1 MPLTDDTHVET
12 IEEGGGAEEV
22 SVETSIDLYFSLL
35 REAQISCNMLM
46 ATAGRLNFDISR
58 FKQRLEDWLEFNDVA
73 ATTPQIPQ
81 MGQGHGGKRR
91 GEQNLGDRLQQEGLF
106 DRPSRPPPTQSEA
119 QASQEPK
126 RKEKRNAK

>member
-12 IEEGGGAEEV
+12 IEEGGGAEEA
-22 SVETSIDLYFSLL
+22 SFEASIDLYFSLL

-58 FKQRLEDWLEFNDVA
+58 FKQRLEDWLEFNGTMAQESLRLPQVGQAHGRAGPCSGEGERDV
-73 ATTPQIPQ
+73 P
-81 MGQGHGGKRR
+81 
-91 GEQNLGDRLQQEGLF
+91 
-106 DRPSRPPPTQSEA
+106 DRPSRPTSPQVAPQG
-119 QASQEPK
+119 SQEPK